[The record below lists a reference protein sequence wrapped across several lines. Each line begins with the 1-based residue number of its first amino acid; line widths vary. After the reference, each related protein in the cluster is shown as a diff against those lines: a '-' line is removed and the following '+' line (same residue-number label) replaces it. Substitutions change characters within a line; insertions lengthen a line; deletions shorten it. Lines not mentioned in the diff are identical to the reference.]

1 MVQPVPIKVILQ
13 SAKAAALCTA
23 CLEYARPPPS
33 IPLFLL
39 AQNLPFETNFVGS
52 ARGQGVRQQGGEKDM
67 GCLNSREQP
76 VILISVAYYSTAS

>member
-39 AQNLPFETNFVGS
+39 AQNLPSNGIVPIDN
-52 ARGQGVRQQGGEKDM
+52 V
-67 GCLNSREQP
+67 QP
-76 VILISVAYYSTAS
+76 KSQMTHKWHHQWLKS